1 MRRFAFVCLLL
12 LSLALTACVGGDGVS
27 SAEQGVRTFLQG
39 VFDRPESRLVVP
51 SVAFAGDYAVAG
63 WLQDG
68 RGGRTLLKRS
78 AEGWEFVVCGGE
90 ELCSPAGLREAGLP
104 FALVEPMAQAVQ
116 ASEASLPAHQR
127 ATLGDFKGL
136 MKMDGAGHS
145 PTKR

>member
-12 LSLALTACVGGDGVS
+12 LSLALMACVGSDGAS

-104 FALVEPMAQAVQ
+104 VALIEPMARAVQ

-136 MKMDGAGHS
+136 MKMGGAGHA
-145 PTKR
+145 PPKR

>member
-1 MRRFAFVCLLL
+1 MRRFAFVCRLL
-12 LSLALTACVGGDGVS
+12 LSLALTACVGGDRAS

-78 AEGWEFVVCGGE
+78 ADGWEFVVCGGE
-90 ELCSPAGLREAGLP
+90 ELRTAAGLREAGLP
-104 FALVEPMAQAVQ
+104 EALVQPMAQAVQ
-116 ASEASLPAHQR
+116 ASEASLPTDQR
-127 ATLGDFKGL
+127 AMLGDFKGL
-136 MKMDGAGHS
+136 MKMEGVRHH
-145 PTKR
+145 PPKR